1 MGEVMVSRN
10 QPLNKVID
18 LMKKNGLD
26 EEGAVKKIINLGIQ
40 DYVAE
45 LYKDGEISIREAAEI
60 LQLNFRQTY
69 EIMEKKVGGN
79 VVSEQEIKALNL
91 AKKLAERS

>member
-10 QPLNKVID
+10 QSLNKVID

-45 LYKDGEISIREAAEI
+45 LYEDGEISIREAAEI

-69 EIMEKKVGGN
+69 EILEKKVGGN
-79 VVSEQEIKALNL
+79 VEEAQEIKALNH

>member
-1 MGEVMVSRN
+1 MGDVMVARN
-10 QPLNKVID
+10 QSLNRVID

-26 EEGAVKKIINLGIQ
+26 EEGAMKKIINLGIQ

-60 LQLNFRQTY
+60 LQLNFRQTL
-69 EIMEKKVGGN
+69 EILEKKVGGN
-79 VVSEQEIKALNL
+79 VERDQETKALNL

>member
-79 VVSEQEIKALNL
+79 VGSEQEIKALNL

>member
-26 EEGAVKKIINLGIQ
+26 EEGAVKKLINLGIQ

-79 VVSEQEIKALNL
+79 VGSEQEIKALNL

>member
-10 QPLNKVID
+10 QPLDKVID

-45 LYKDGEISIREAAEI
+45 LYRDGEISIREAAEI

-79 VVSEQEIKALNL
+79 VGSEQEIKALNL

>member
-10 QPLNKVID
+10 QSLNKVID

-26 EEGAVKKIINLGIQ
+26 EEGAVKKIIDLGIQ
-40 DYVAE
+40 DYIAE

-60 LQLNFRQTY
+60 LHLNFRQTY
-69 EIMEKKVGGN
+69 EILEKKVGGN
-79 VVSEQEIKALNL
+79 VAQEQEIKALNL

>member
-26 EEGAVKKIINLGIQ
+26 EEGAVKRIINLGIQ

-79 VVSEQEIKALNL
+79 VGSEQEIKALNL
-91 AKKLAERS
+91 AKKLAERL

>member
-10 QPLNKVID
+10 PSLDNVIE
-18 LMKKNGLD
+18 LMRKNGFD
-26 EEGAVKKIINLGIQ
+26 EEGAVKRIINLGVQ
-40 DYVAE
+40 DYVAD

-60 LQLNFRQTY
+60 LQLNFRQTF
-69 EIMEKKVGGN
+69 EILERKVGGN
-79 VVSEQEIKALNL
+79 VEEVREIKALKL

>member
-26 EEGAVKKIINLGIQ
+26 EEGAVKRIINLGIQ

-79 VVSEQEIKALNL
+79 VGSEQEIKALNL

>member
-1 MGEVMVSRN
+1 MHLRCRGLEIGEVMVSRN

-26 EEGAVKKIINLGIQ
+26 EEGAAKRIINLGIQ

-45 LYKDGEISIREAAEI
+45 LYKDGEISSGDLAA
-60 LQLNFRQTY
+60 QLPTD
-69 EIMEKKVGGN
+69 V
-79 VVSEQEIKALNL
+79 
-91 AKKLAERS
+91 